1 MAVEELLELW
11 HLASRLQRAGTLKR
25 VARVGGLSEVLQ
37 HRLPVPVVRVCYRVA
52 YRLAKVYWFV
62 VRPNV
67 HGVKG
72 VLRDGDRVLLV
83 RHTYGDRQRWDIPGG
98 HAHSREPAAAAVR
111 REMEEELGIAT
122 SWVHVGSI
130 PAETDHKHESVHV
143 FVSDRRAHHD
153 LVLARGE
160 IAEAQWF
167 ALDALPSPMGD
178 LSVRALAVVGTA

>member
-1 MAVEELLELW
+1 
-11 HLASRLQRAGTLKR
+11 

-37 HRLPVPVVRVCYRVA
+37 HRLPVPVVRVCYRIA
-52 YRLAKVYWFV
+52 YRLAKVYWYV
-62 VRPNV
+62 VRPDV

-98 HAHSREPAAAAVR
+98 HAHTGEPPAAAVR
-111 REMEEELGIAT
+111 REMEEELGIAA
-122 SWVHVGSI
+122 SWVHLGSL
-130 PAETDHKHESVHV
+130 PAETDHKHENVHV
-143 FVSDRRAHHD
+143 FVTQRRPHHE

-167 ALDALPSPMGD
+167 ALDALPGPVGD
-178 LSVRALAVVGTA
+178 LSLRALALLRSA